1 MERIA
6 EITSLLAKYA
16 TGNDSNDVSMIGE
29 CFTNDAVFELVV
41 NGNDKPPLV
50 FVGREAIE
58 GLMRSSMESQGDIRR
73 HFSTNLRILSIDV
86 SSARISSYSSSSRA
100 AFMSTTSCGAPMAH
114 SSSGAISPWTASSI
128 RGDFGEV
135 WQGCSQPGSDDVR
148 IQYNSSTQY

>member
-73 HFSTNLRILSIDV
+73 HFSTNLRILSIDD
-86 SSARISSYSSSSRA
+86 SSARISSYLLLGVSQ
-100 AFMSTTSCGAPMAH
+100 FTGLVIKQ
-114 SSSGAISPWTASSI
+114 SGLYVDDI
-128 RGDFGEV
+128 V
-135 WQGCSQPGSDDVR
+135 WSADGPQFKRRHLTMDGIFD
-148 IQYNSSTQY
+148 